1 MAAVQALIEMFA
13 TEEAVQALEARYRAA
28 PEPGLALELAWAL
41 RQRDT
46 ARALQLL
53 RSVPPSPRLWL
64 TEAECVLLLGRL
76 DEAAGLLQRAEQ
88 GFAAVDDAVGLA
100 DVQWLHYYLAA
111 DRGDTPG
118 LHRALERAIAL
129 AERGG
134 DARRRLVFEAS
145 LARAEVLR
153 DRAAAESRWA
163 DSLPAADEA
172 DALCAAALND
182 FRGMLAALGGQFL
195 ESIECCS
202 AAYSQALHSGQLR
215 RAIALATNLGFTFT
229 RMHDYESAIDW
240 LRRALELARS
250 ARWPG
255 MISLCLAH
263 TGEALRRLGQLGEA
277 RELLQECLQLQAA
290 RPQARTTALGR
301 QYLADVSMDLGDAQ
315 AALQGF
321 EQLGR
326 EAQIGGWIDLQ
337 IESARGCAR
346 ALPALDRA
354 EEAVQAVQQ
363 ALALCQS
370 QHERGQ
376 LPELRGQLGELLL
389 RLGRAEAARQCYAQA
404 LEDAQALPGYRLP
417 PALLDGAARAHAAQ
431 GQYEAAFELSRRA
444 GELRE
449 QGFSED
455 ARQRSRAMHTHHQ
468 IERARAES
476 EHLRRLAASEAARFE
491 TLKDAHAVLQHLSSV
506 GQEITAEL
514 QVERVLEVLERRVHA
529 LLHASC
535 MMVYLLDESGSRLL
549 CEFGVE
555 DGEPFHDPPIP
566 LDAPDSYVARCAR
579 ERREFVLDAPDE
591 LALAAQVA
599 DTPQPQS
606 LVFMPLMVAQRL
618 VGVLS
623 LQSPRSAAY
632 GEREQL
638 ILRSLAAY
646 AAIALEN
653 AHAYQRLSALQRQLL
668 AQEKLAALGAL
679 VAGVAHEINT
689 PIGNSLLATGTLLGA
704 TRQLAQRVE
713 DGAALRRSDWQSYA
727 RDSLSGLEMI
737 ERNMHSAAS
746 LVDNLKQVVQ
756 ERDVQQRRQFA
767 LAELAGE
774 RLQPLA
780 AQAARAGHALRLEID
795 AQLRLDSYPGP
806 LGQALEILVGNA
818 LLHGLEPG
826 RPGVVTVLA
835 APLDEG
841 RCRLEVRDNGRGMS
855 EAVLERVFDPFFSTR
870 FGQGGNGLGLAICHT
885 IVCHVLGGEIHAH
898 SAPGRGSRFIMSLPL
913 RTP

>member
-46 ARALQLL
+46 GRALQLL
-53 RSVPPSPRLWL
+53 RGVPPSPRLWL

-76 DEAAGLLQRAEQ
+76 DESERLLQRAEQ
-88 GFAAVDDAVGLA
+88 GFAAAQDALGLA

-118 LHRALERAIAL
+118 LHRALEQAIVL

-134 DARRRLVFEAS
+134 DARRRLLFEAS

-153 DRAAAESRWA
+153 DRAEAESRWA
-163 DSLPAADEA
+163 TSLPPADER

-195 ESIECCS
+195 ESIEACS

-301 QYLADVSMDLGDAQ
+301 QYLADVFMDLGDAQ

-326 EAQIGGWIDLQ
+326 EALAGGWIDLQ
-337 IESARGCAR
+337 IESARGRAR
-346 ALPALDRA
+346 VLPALERA
-354 EEAVQAVQQ
+354 EDAVEAVQQ
-363 ALALCQS
+363 ALSLSQS

-376 LPELRGQLGELLL
+376 LPELHGQLGELLL
-389 RLGRAEAARQCYAQA
+389 RLGRGEEARQCYAQA

-417 PALLDGAARAHAAQ
+417 PALLDGAARAHAAL
-431 GQYEAAFELSRRA
+431 GQYETAFELSSRA
-444 GELRE
+444 GALRE

-491 TLKDAHAVLQHLSSV
+491 ALKDAHAVLEHLGRV

-535 MMVYLLDESGSRLL
+535 MMVYLLDEGGSRLQ

-555 DGEPFHDPPIP
+555 DGQPFQDPPIA

-591 LALAAQVA
+591 LAVAAQVA

-704 TRQLAQRVE
+704 TRQLVQRVE
-713 DGAALRRSDWQSYA
+713 GGGALRRSDWQSYA

-737 ERNMHSAAS
+737 ERNMHNAAS

-756 ERDVQQRRQFA
+756 ERDVQQRREFA

-774 RLQPLA
+774 RLQAL
-780 AQAARAGHALRLEID
+780 AARATREGHALRLEID